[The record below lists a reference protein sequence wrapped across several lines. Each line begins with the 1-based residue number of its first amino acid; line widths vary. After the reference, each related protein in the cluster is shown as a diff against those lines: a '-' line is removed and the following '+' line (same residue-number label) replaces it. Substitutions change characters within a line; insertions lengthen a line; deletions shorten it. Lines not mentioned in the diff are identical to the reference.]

1 MSRVKLKKL
10 ALNLALMAVST
21 AVALLLCELAARLV
35 LDPVDFLS
43 PTLVRDDTLG
53 IRLPPGSSGHDDW
66 GFRNPRVPE
75 SVDIVALGDSH
86 TYGNCARMAEAWPA
100 QVARISGRSVYN
112 LGMGGY
118 GPNQYLHLLRTKAL
132 ALKPKVV
139 VCGLYFG
146 DDFDNAFRITYG
158 LDAWASLRR
167 AGVGFAEADIW
178 EQPEDNPNF
187 QKRVRNWLSSHSILY
202 RVVVHGLLSGA
213 KGAVQIRNAAEM
225 YPGAVTLRV
234 PEKNIEEAFRPVG
247 VLRGL
252 KQDEKSVR
260 EGMRVTFEI
269 LEQMNQLCRSNNA
282 RCVVAVIP
290 TKETVFAPHFEGRP
304 AAEVGVVPELIA
316 SEARARETVFKFL
329 AVGGI
334 PFIDTLPAL
343 REASATAKLYA
354 PSGTDMHPGAN
365 GYRVIAEAVAREL
378 AKDPRP

>member
-1 MSRVKLKKL
+1 LSNVKLKKL
-10 ALNLALMAVST
+10 TLNLALMAVST
-21 AVALLLCELAARLV
+21 AVALFLCELAARLV

-100 QVARISGRSVYN
+100 QVARITGRSVYN

-118 GPNQYLHLLRTKAL
+118 GPNQYLHLLRTKAFT
-132 ALKPKVV
+132 LKPKFV

-158 LDAWASLRR
+158 LESWKTLRK
-167 AGVGFAEADIW
+167 ADVGVVEADIW
-178 EQPEDNPNF
+178 EQESDHPSF

-202 RVVVHGLLSGA
+202 RVVVHGLLSGV

-225 YPGAVTLRV
+225 FPGAHTLLV
-234 PEKNIEEAFRPVG
+234 PEKNIEEAFRPDG
-247 VLRGL
+247 VYRGV
-252 KQDEKSVR
+252 KQDKKSVR

-269 LEQMNQLCRSNNA
+269 FAEMDRLCRSNNA
-282 RCVVAVIP
+282 QLVVALIP

-304 AAEVGVVPELIA
+304 AAEQGNIPDLIA
-316 SEARARETVFKFL
+316 NEEQARTALLGFL
-329 AVGGI
+329 AQSGI
-334 PFIDTLPAL
+334 TFVDALPAL
-343 REASATAKLYA
+343 RQASTAEKLYT
-354 PSGTDMHPGAN
+354 PSAADMHPGKN
-365 GYRVIAEAVAREL
+365 GYRVIAEAVARDL
-378 AKDPRP
+378 PADRR

>member
-1 MSRVKLKKL
+1 LSRVKLKKL

-21 AVALLLCELAARLV
+21 AVALLLCELASRLV

-75 SVDIVALGDSH
+75 SVDIVAIGDSH

-100 QVARISGRSVYN
+100 QVARISGRSVYS

-132 ALKPKVV
+132 TLKPKVV

-167 AGVGFAEADIW
+167 AEVGVVEADIW
-178 EQPEDNPNF
+178 EQEAENPPL

-202 RVVVHGLLSGA
+202 RVVVHGLLSGM

-225 YPGAVTLRV
+225 YPGALSLIL
-234 PEKNIEEAFRPVG
+234 PENNIEEAFRPAG
-247 VLRGL
+247 VYRGL

-260 EGMRVTFEI
+260 EGMRVTFDI
-269 LEQMNQLCRSNNA
+269 LAEMNRLCRSNHTQF
-282 RCVVAVIP
+282 VVAVIP
-290 TKETVFAPHFEGRP
+290 TKETVFAPHFAGRP
-304 AAEVGVVPELIA
+304 AAEQGIVPDLIA
-316 SEARARETVFKFL
+316 NEERARAALFAFL
-329 AVGGI
+329 AQEGI
-334 PFIDTLPAL
+334 TFIDTLPAL
-343 REASATAKLYA
+343 RQASASEKLYA
-354 PSGTDMHPGAN
+354 PSAADMHPAKN
-365 GYRVIAEAVAREL
+365 GYRVIAEAIAREL
-378 AKDPRP
+378 PADSR